1 MLSHNGDNLGFPSS
15 VLRALMGLWI
25 APWCCS
31 SSLLLMYSTAAS
43 VKQKLW
49 ASLYAFIC
57 KRWLWARTNF
67 SSSGKWSTG
76 VGSVSC
82 DPCPIVQWY
91 LRRTARGLLSSSPFF
106 AAYTNSNLSRQCEG
120 FSHLYAHFRVF
131 RGIDYHLNV
140 LKKLGTTHDLI
151 WAHGNNYQGVCS
163 LHGLAVPIVLEL
175 TYIRKG
181 ELDPL
186 GSS

>member
-1 MLSHNGDNLGFPSS
+1 MIPE
-15 VLRALMGLWI
+15 A
-25 APWCCS
+25 
-31 SSLLLMYSTAAS
+31 
-43 VKQKLW
+43 
-49 ASLYAFIC
+49 
-57 KRWLWARTNF
+57 
-67 SSSGKWSTG
+67 
-76 VGSVSC
+76 
-82 DPCPIVQWY
+82 
-91 LRRTARGLLSSSPFF
+91 ARGLLSPCPFF
-106 AAYTNSNLSRQCEG
+106 AAYSTSNLSRQCEG

-151 WAHGNNYQGVCS
+151 WAHGNNYQAVCS